1 MGSITT
7 QESATPLINYLNVAP
22 GAFKAMVGL
31 ESYLRG
37 CGLGPSLIE
46 MVKLRVS
53 QINRCACC
61 IDMHT
66 KKLVAEGESN
76 DRVHRLQAWREGDYY
91 SAREQT
97 ALAWAEA
104 VTRIVERHIDDSLY
118 QKALETFT
126 EKELVDLTLAIVAIN
141 GWNRLNIS
149 FRIPPGYQF

>member
-53 QINRCACC
+53 QINRYAYC
-61 IDMHT
+61 IDIHT
-66 KKLVAEGESN
+66 KKLLAEGSRTN
-76 DRVHRLQAWREGDYY
+76 AFTGSRRGAKGTT
-91 SAREQT
+91 T
-97 ALAWAEA
+97 AHANKLP
-104 VTRIVERHIDDSLY
+104 SLG
-118 QKALETFT
+118 QKL
-126 EKELVDLTLAIVAIN
+126 
-141 GWNRLNIS
+141 
-149 FRIPPGYQF
+149 

>member
-53 QINRCACC
+53 QINRCGYC

-76 DRVHRLQAWREGDYY
+76 DRVNRLQAWREGDYY

-126 EKELVDLTLAIVAIN
+126 EKELVDLTLAVVAIN